1 MEDTAVTQVVYFN
14 ALINFQDYRL
24 QHRVRL
30 VLSEITENYSRYTLI
45 YVFKIK
51 VIEYELTFPQKT
63 KDLKIPPFFIK
74 YTLDLYFFFSLLF
87 KKSIFHSVSL
97 IHIGYPIVS
106 GSLQFISPR
115 LLYIGFLVITPL
127 NICKIIYLEQCLSLI
142 YDKFLIYCICIFM
155 W

>member
-24 QHRVRL
+24 QQRVRF

-63 KDLKIPPFFIK
+63 EDFKNSSFLSQI
-74 YTLDLYFFFSLLF
+74 YT
-87 KKSIFHSVSL
+87 
-97 IHIGYPIVS
+97 
-106 GSLQFISPR
+106 
-115 LLYIGFLVITPL
+115 
-127 NICKIIYLEQCLSLI
+127 
-142 YDKFLIYCICIFM
+142 
-155 W
+155 

>member
-24 QHRVRL
+24 QQRVRF

-63 KDLKIPPFFIK
+63 EDFKNSSFLSQIYSWLILFLFF
-74 YTLDLYFFFSLLF
+74 TFF
-87 KKSIFHSVSL
+87 KN
-97 IHIGYPIVS
+97 
-106 GSLQFISPR
+106 Q
-115 LLYIGFLVITPL
+115 
-127 NICKIIYLEQCLSLI
+127 
-142 YDKFLIYCICIFM
+142 FLIQYP
-155 W
+155 